1 MSIETSHLYDLQDD
15 SQKYIQIHTLFF
27 LTRVAGRYTFAENFN
42 FKKSKRNENDKEIH
56 DCLLRDGDGGDG
68 LRTTMG
74 N

>member
-1 MSIETSHLYDLQDD
+1 MSIETSHLYDLQYD

-42 FKKSKRNENDKEIH
+42 FKKSKRYENDKENH
-56 DCLLRDGDGGDG
+56 DGMLPDGFGGDE
-68 LRTTMG
+68 LWTTMG